1 MKFTT
6 IHRFIPVA
14 IILLFTAS
22 GCGARL
28 GASSSALAGVS
39 ISPNTFTKAGTATI
53 TLTMTSRS
61 GGIRYVTLKS
71 SSSAVVVPIKCGV
84 WTNDSSDQCN
94 QQATISAVTSPQTV
108 TITATYNGVSKT
120 VTVTLNP
127 GSTQSP
133 TLTIV
138 SCGNASITGA
148 GTDTCQVDL
157 SGAAT
162 AATAV
167 TLSSSSGSLKVPASV
182 TVPVGASSATFTAT
196 ATAVTTQTIATIT
209 ASLAGN
215 TATTTVTLK
224 PSVVATPV
232 LTDSSNA
239 VAFGDVTIG
248 NSAEGTVT
256 LYASGATVTITSI
269 TSPGNGF
276 TVTGVTAGQTIAA
289 GATGVLDI
297 TFTPTVAAAET
308 ATVKIVSN
316 GGTLTVSF
324 TGTGQVATVNY
335 QVDLT
340 WDVPSGSPV
349 PITGY
354 YIYRSASGGSFELLT
369 ASAVSNT
376 TYTNSTVLNGV
387 TYNYEVTSGD
397 SAGVQSVP
405 SNVFTVSIE

>member
-1 MKFTT
+1 
-6 IHRFIPVA
+6 
-14 IILLFTAS
+14 
-22 GCGARL
+22 
-28 GASSSALAGVS
+28 
-39 ISPNTFTKAGTATI
+39 
-53 TLTMTSRS
+53 
-61 GGIRYVTLKS
+61 
-71 SSSAVVVPIKCGV
+71 
-84 WTNDSSDQCN
+84 
-94 QQATISAVTSPQTV
+94 
-108 TITATYNGVSKT
+108 
-120 VTVTLNP
+120 
-127 GSTQSP
+127 
-133 TLTIV
+133 
-138 SCGNASITGA
+138 
-148 GTDTCQVDL
+148 
-157 SGAAT
+157 
-162 AATAV
+162 
-167 TLSSSSGSLKVPASV
+167 
-182 TVPVGASSATFTAT
+182 
-196 ATAVTTQTIATIT
+196 VTTPTIATIT

-376 TYTNSTVLNGV
+376 TYTDSTVLNGV